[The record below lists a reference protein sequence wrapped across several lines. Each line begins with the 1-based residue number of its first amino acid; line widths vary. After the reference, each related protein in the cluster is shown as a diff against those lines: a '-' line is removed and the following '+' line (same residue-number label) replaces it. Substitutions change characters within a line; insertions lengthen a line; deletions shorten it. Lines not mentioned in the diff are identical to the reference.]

1 MGMDEEMVNKV
12 HHYQDSDLPE
22 RVKVALRFAEGWVLH
37 NARTIDDALVN
48 ELKQH
53 FTEPQIV
60 ELGLAMGLFELFH
73 KFNAAF
79 QVDPPA
85 EGIYQFDIKIPEQM
99 RPHLKALGI
108 A

>member
-1 MGMDEEMVNKV
+1 MDEAMVSKIHDYEN
-12 HHYQDSDLPE
+12 SDLPE

-37 NARTIDDALVN
+37 NARTIDDDLIN

-53 FTEPQIV
+53 FTEPQIA
-60 ELGLAMGLFELFH
+60 ELAFAMGLFELFH

-79 QVDPPA
+79 QVPPPF
-85 EGIYQFDIKIPEQM
+85 EGIYQYDIKIPEQM
-99 RPHLKALGI
+99 RPYLHALGM